1 MLATIFYSLS
11 FLSMLFFSSF
21 YAFKKRSVKLFFLL
35 LSFCVLLL
43 ALYLNKIFI
52 PQITQLSLENES
64 YLKLLQDLKGLM
76 NFLYLF
82 ISIFFVVVVGYLV
95 LKNYNPIFVFFVSG
109 VFILMSAFYLN
120 DNLIPGSKRDL
131 EDISFFTNILD
142 CFTFITQSF
151 KKNLAGVGL
160 IIMSVAGFAAYMKHI
175 NASAKL
181 AYIANK
187 PLAKISNKY
196 LVLSGVFVVG
206 MALKIVISS
215 YAGLL
220 ILLLACIYPVLI
232 TIGIRPLTAVSVLSL
247 IALDYGPKDGN
258 SINMA
263 EMVGEDVISVFLNYQ
278 LYSVLAYVLVI
289 ALAIPIYYSYV
300 DKKDAKKGL
309 NQENVEIL
317 EIKDPNCPTFY
328 IFLPW
333 LPIIFLFSAYF
344 LDLKL
349 DVITANFISIAIVFL
364 IEFIRH
370 KDAKKLSQDML
381 VILKAMAEIFVSV
394 VSIIIAAGIFAEG
407 IKALGGISILANAVS
422 NMGASAIILSITI
435 LSFLVYFASV
445 IMGSGIAAF
454 NAFGKLAPEIATK
467 LSIPPIVLV
476 LPIEIASCLGRAAS
490 PISGGILILAGY
502 AKLSPISIVKRS
514 TPLLLLGML
523 VNILVAYSFTI
534 F

>member
-1 MLATIFYSLS
+1 MDFVL
-11 FLSMLFFSSF
+11 M
-21 YAFKKRSVKLFFLL
+21 SVT
-35 LSFCVLLL
+35 V
-43 ALYLNKIFI
+43 A
-52 PQITQLSLENES
+52 
-64 YLKLLQDLKGLM
+64 
-76 NFLYLF
+76 
-82 ISIFFVVVVGYLV
+82 FVVVVAYFV
-95 LKNYNPIFVFFVSG
+95 LKNYNPIFIFFFSG
-109 VFILMSAFYLN
+109 IIILISAFYLN
-120 DNLIPGSKRDL
+120 GTYIPTTKK
-131 EDISFFTNILD
+131 EAQDITFLTNIID
-142 CFTFITQSF
+142 SFAFITDTF

-181 AYIANK
+181 AFIANK
-187 PLAKISNKY
+187 PLGKISNKY
-196 LVLSGVFVVG
+196 LVLSGTFVVG

-232 TIGIRPLTAVSVLSL
+232 ALGIRPLTAVSVLSL

-263 EMVGEDVISVFLNYQ
+263 EMVGEPDNVIGLFLNYQ
-278 LYSVLAYVLVI
+278 IYSVLAYVVII
-289 ALAIPIYYSYV
+289 ALAIPFYYSYM
-300 DKKDAKKGL
+300 DKRDKIKGI
-309 NQENVEIL
+309 NNEEVEIP

-333 LPIIFLFSAYF
+333 LPIVFLFSAYF
-344 LDLKL
+344 LNVKL
-349 DVITANFISIAIVFL
+349 DVITANFISIAIVFA

-370 KDAKKLSQDML
+370 KDAKKLGEAMM
-381 VILKAMAEIFVSV
+381 VILKAMADIFVTV
-394 VSIIIAAGIFAEG
+394 VCIIVAAGVFAEG
-407 IKALGGISILANAVS
+407 IKALGGIGILASFVS
-422 NMGASAIILSITI
+422 NMGASAIILSITVM
-435 LSFLVYFASV
+435 SFLVYFAAV

-454 NAFGKLAPEIATK
+454 NAFGKLAPDIATK
-467 LSIPPIVLV
+467 LGIHPMVLV

-502 AKLSPISIVKRS
+502 AKISPISIVKRS
-514 TPLLLLGML
+514 MPLLLLGML